1 MNANDQNHRTILI
14 SITRRVMLEQGL
26 LPDFSS
32 ISEKSNH
39 PGIDMGKH
47 TSVFK
52 KSQGEIL

>member
-14 SITRRVMLEQGL
+14 SIARRVMLAQGL

-39 PGIDMGKH
+39 PGIGMERH

-52 KSQGEIL
+52 TSQGEIL